1 MKIQAVNLSKVYFR
15 GSQHEVVALNDASI
29 DIKESDFCL
38 MTGPSGSGKTTLLCL
53 LGLLTKPTR
62 GKVLIDDEEVSS
74 FSDNWQTKIRKD
86 KIGFIFQQ
94 YNLLP
99 QFKAWENVALP
110 NICRETTASE
120 RKKQAIDVM
129 SRLGLEKRV
138 DFKVASLSG
147 GEQQRVAV
155 ARALIT
161 DPQIIIADEPTAA
174 VDEETANVIIE
185 IFQELK
191 NQGKTIIISTH
202 DKSLIKEGTMHL
214 SIRNGVLQQNQRLT

>member
-1 MKIQAVNLSKVYFR
+1 MKIRAVNLTKTYFK
-15 GSQHEVVALNDASI
+15 GSPHEVSAVKNVSI
-29 DIKESDFCL
+29 DIAERDFCL
-38 MTGPSGSGKTTLLCL
+38 LTGPSGSGKTTFLCL
-53 LGLLTKPTR
+53 LGLLTKPTM

-74 FSDNWQTKIRKD
+74 YSDAWQTKIRKN

-99 QFKAWENVALP
+99 QFTAWENVALP
-110 NICRETTASE
+110 NLCRATTAVE
-120 RKKQAIDVM
+120 RKQQAIQIMTD
-129 SRLGLEKRV
+129 LGLNDRV

-161 DPQIIIADEPTAA
+161 NPQIIFADEPTAA
-174 VDEETANVIIE
+174 VDEETANAIIG
-185 IFQELK
+185 IFKDLK
-191 NQGKTIIISTH
+191 QKGKTIIVSTH

-214 SIRNGVLQQNQRLT
+214 TINHGEIQAPTRS